1 MALVGA
7 QFVNAVSPNPVGSLQ
22 AYAGASAPTGWLLCD
37 GSQQEISTYPEL
49 YSVLGTTYG
58 SLTNGSGGAGSTHFR
73 VPDLRGRMPIGAGN
87 DGTAAN
93 NATRTRGATGGD
105 TRLQSHSHTGATGF
119 MNSNNVHQPYVN
131 SPGGHSWGANFG
143 GLSGTATFTFSPS
156 GVFAGMYG
164 GTPLRTDAFDVNHT
178 HNFTTNDHNQAV
190 GSAANMPPF
199 LVTNY
204 IIKAVPDAPRS
215 GLAYGST
222 PPIASTFPA
231 NPQFGEVVSFSIN
244 NGTQLVPC
252 QWTGSRW
259 CALVGGGPIQVV
271 QVVKTDA
278 MAAAPNALWG
288 DIPGLAATITPIFN
302 TSKVL
307 VTVDL
312 KGAGAQSSSVMSVR
326 LLRDS
331 TPVFIGD
338 AASNRRRAM
347 SQEYNGNISGDSN
360 FAMAQMG
367 GTFLDSPAT
376 TSAITYKVQF
386 GGDSSGSVLYV
397 NRTQGDRDNAN
408 MDARGASSIT
418 LMEMAA

>member
-37 GSQQEISTYPEL
+37 GSQQAITTYPEL

-105 TRLQSHSHTGATGF
+105 TRLQSHSHTGATGY
-119 MNSNNVHQPYVN
+119 MNSNNVHQPYVT

-143 GLSGTATFTFSPS
+143 GLSGAATFIFSPS
-156 GVFAGMYG
+156 GINTGCYG

-222 PPIASTFPA
+222 PPIVTALPA
-231 NPQFGEVVSFSIN
+231 NPQFGDVVTYIADAANGVAWDLQYDASGTYPWKFIGGAPSGTQHD
-244 NGTQLVPC
+244 NGTQYTLTHSATTYTDILTTTVPLAGDYSITGATLLTTTTGC
-252 QWTGSRW
+252 DAIACINTTASRNTNYWVARSANGGTQYENGCRTVRFNALAASTVISLADYHVATGSGST
-259 CALVGGGPIQVV
+259 VG
-271 QVVKTDA
+271 
-278 MAAAPNALWG
+278 NASLY
-288 DIPGLAATITPIFN
+288 ITP
-302 TSKVL
+302 
-307 VTVDL
+307 
-312 KGAGAQSSSVMSVR
+312 VR
-326 LLRDS
+326 
-331 TPVFIGD
+331 VK
-338 AASNRRRAM
+338 AA
-347 SQEYNGNISGDSN
+347 
-360 FAMAQMG
+360 
-367 GTFLDSPAT
+367 
-376 TSAITYKVQF
+376 
-386 GGDSSGSVLYV
+386 
-397 NRTQGDRDNAN
+397 
-408 MDARGASSIT
+408 
-418 LMEMAA
+418 

>member
-37 GSQQEISTYPEL
+37 GSQQAISTYPEL

-105 TRLQSHSHTGATGF
+105 TRLQSHSHTGATGY
-119 MNSNNVHQPYVN
+119 MNSNNVHQPAVT

-143 GLSGTATFTFSPS
+143 GLSGAATFIFSPS
-156 GVFAGMYG
+156 GINTGCYG

-222 PPIASTFPA
+222 PPIVTALPS
-231 NPQFGEVVSFSIN
+231 NPQFGDVVTYIADATNGVAWNLQYDATGTYPWKFVGGAPLSASTTSGTSSYSGTSFALAASGN
-244 NGTQLVPC
+244 LSVSLPLAGDYWTTLTLLGTNGT
-252 QWTGSRW
+252 
-259 CALVGGGPIQVV
+259 
-271 QVVKTDA
+271 
-278 MAAAPNALWG
+278 
-288 DIPGLAATITPIFN
+288 
-302 TSKVL
+302 
-307 VTVDL
+307 
-312 KGAGAQSSSVMSVR
+312 AGAWWMAGLSGPGSAAIDQQAARTIQHATGNWWSNGAVSCYRTFTSTGTVEVQYRVTGGTAQFAERGFS
-326 LLRDS
+326 L
-331 TPVFIGD
+331 TPVRVK
-338 AASNRRRAM
+338 AA
-347 SQEYNGNISGDSN
+347 
-360 FAMAQMG
+360 
-367 GTFLDSPAT
+367 
-376 TSAITYKVQF
+376 
-386 GGDSSGSVLYV
+386 
-397 NRTQGDRDNAN
+397 
-408 MDARGASSIT
+408 
-418 LMEMAA
+418 